1 MTDVANPQDAVPP
14 TSPAWEQP
22 RGWRAAF
29 HVFWQSFFWGLLRN
43 ESFAHASN
51 FAYSTLFSLFPFLIL
66 LTGLAAYWGGSD
78 LAAAATDGLFLVLPE
93 EIARIIKPELR
104 TVLSGSQAQVLTV
117 GVVLLIIIVTS
128 LIESL
133 RMGLNYA
140 YRTMDTRNFL
150 IRRLEGT
157 LFLLV
162 GGIII
167 LGLGFL
173 VIVMP
178 IAWRLA
184 VPIVPELA
192 DYWTYFNRLPLVFF
206 TAALFFFLLAAHFWL
221 PAKRQTIMGVLPGV
235 LTTMFLWFLAGLI
248 FSYYMSHFSGY
259 TRTYA
264 GFAGVIAALLFFY
277 IAGLIF
283 QFGAEVNHALDDWR
297 AGRPGMNVALYALA
311 HSK

>member
-1 MTDVANPQDAVPP
+1 MTDVANPQEAIPP
-14 TSPAWEQP
+14 TSPAADRP
-22 RGWRAAF
+22 RGWWAAL
-29 HVFWQSFFWGLLRN
+29 HVFWQSFYWGLLRN
-43 ESFAHASN
+43 ESFAHSSN
-51 FAYSTLFSLFPFLIL
+51 FAYSILFSLFPFLIL

-117 GVVLLIIIVTS
+117 GVILLIIIVTS

-283 QFGAEVNHALDDWR
+283 QFGAEVNHALDDWKN
-297 AGRPGMNVALYALA
+297 GRTGMTAALYAET
-311 HSK
+311 HKK